1 MVAKGERR
9 IADGE
14 GRRANRY
21 PLLAIRYW
29 LFCSWPLVLCS
40 WLFVLCP
47 LPGEAAE
54 KVAFARRG
62 VVVCENPRAADI
74 GADILRQGGNAV
86 DAAVAVGFALAVLFP
101 QAGNVGGGGFM
112 IIYRPDSEAYALDFR
127 EQAPSQATP
136 DMYLDPAGNVIP
148 DLSTHGYLAV
158 AVPGTPAGLFEAHRR
173 FGRLPWPRLLR
184 PAIELAA
191 RGFETDTSLYLALRR
206 DRDRLLKDPEF
217 ARIFFDGT
225 EPKGRIVQP
234 ELARTLRTLAAQGA
248 QGFYTGWVAE
258 AIEEAMRRHG
268 GRVTREDLAE
278 YRPLWREPV
287 QFSVGD
293 ATVFSMPLPSAGG
306 WMLKFMFTV
315 LENLRTPD
323 VGWHSALHVNLVVE
337 AAKQAYAERA
347 HHMGDPDRVPFPT
360 FLDTPAYFRAMAQ
373 KIRPYRVQPAEA
385 VRPTLRPLY
394 EESPE
399 TTHYSVLD
407 AQGMAVAV
415 TYTLNDLFGAG
426 VIVPGTGILLNNEMD
441 DFSLKPGVPN
451 LYGLTGGDANA
462 VGPRKR
468 MLSSMTPTV
477 VVRDGQVL
485 GLLGSPGGAT
495 IVTTVYQVLENLL
508 IFRMEP
514 FLALTAPRFHHQWM
528 PDEIR
533 YEPTAF
539 SGDTLRVLQGL
550 GYRLQPVPALGRV
563 QMIWQWQ
570 DGYLGLSDPRS
581 PGSAAGWR

>member
-1 MVAKGERR
+1 MVARTKLHDEPGARSIGPGAKR
-9 IADGE
+9 IAHRVLGS
-14 GRRANRY
+14 
-21 PLLAIRYW
+21 LLWALCPW
-29 LFCSWPLVLCS
+29 LFALCAS
-40 WLFVLCP
+40 
-47 LPGEAAE
+47 PGEAAE
-54 KVAFARRG
+54 KAAFARQG
-62 VVVCENPRAADI
+62 VVVCEHPQAAII

-112 IIYRPDSEAYALDFR
+112 IIYKPDSGTYALDFR
-127 EQAPSQATP
+127 EQAPAQATP
-136 DMYLDPAGNVIP
+136 GMYLDPAGNVIP
-148 DLSTHGYLAV
+148 GLSTHGYLAV

-184 PAIELAA
+184 PAIKLAA

-268 GRVTREDLAE
+268 GRVTRQDLAE
-278 YRPLWREPV
+278 YRPVWREPV

-347 HHMGDPDRVPFPT
+347 HHMGDPDKTPFPP
-360 FLDTPAYFRAMAQ
+360 FLDTPAYFQAMAQ
-373 KIRPYRVQPAEA
+373 KIRPYQVRPAET
-385 VRPTLRPLY
+385 VRPTLRPLH

-508 IFRMEP
+508 VFQMEP
-514 FLALTAPRFHHQWM
+514 FLAVTAPRFHHQWT

-539 SGDTLRVLQGL
+539 SGDTLRVLQGM
-550 GYRLQPVPALGRV
+550 GYRLQPVPTLGRV
-563 QMIWQWQ
+563 QMIWRWQ

-581 PGSAAGWR
+581 PGGAAGWR